1 MALISVT
8 AAQLKAKADELTN
21 LNGSFKSNVQDLEAT
36 EQNLAGMW
44 EGQAKE
50 AFHNAFNNDKVQ
62 MTNFSTLIEKYV
74 NTLITIASKYEQ
86 AESIN
91 TDTASSRNYN

>member
-21 LNGSFKSNVQDLEAT
+21 LNGNFKSNVQDLEAT

-44 EGQAKE
+44 EGQARD
-50 AFHNAFNNDKVQ
+50 AFDRQFNNDKIQ

-74 NTLITIASKYEQ
+74 NTLISIAAKYEQ
-86 AESIN
+86 AESVN
-91 TDTASSRNYN
+91 TDTAATRNYN

>member
-21 LNGSFKSNVQDLEAT
+21 LNSSFKSNVQD
-36 EQNLAGMW
+36 LAGMW

-50 AFHNAFNNDKVQ
+50 AFHTAFNNDKVQ

-74 NTLITIASKYEQ
+74 NTLITIAAKYEQ
-86 AESIN
+86 AESVN
-91 TDTASSRNYN
+91 ADTASTRNYN